1 MMASRAGPLV
11 SAPAYAERRE
21 ALRTYFDRTARAAW
35 IDLTSDTK
43 VSRIRRTVRAGRD
56 EMRGLLLS
64 WLPNDLDA
72 RRLLDAGC
80 GTGALSEIAADRGA
94 AVVGVDVAAGL
105 IEVAQAR
112 SVATQV
118 DYIAGDM
125 LDPAFGEFDHVVAM
139 DSLIHYR
146 ADDLIDALALLA
158 ARTRHSLLFT
168 FAPGSR
174 LLAAMLHVGQLFPR
188 GDRSPAIVPIVPAEL
203 FRRLSQLPGWHIG
216 RTARISR
223 GFYTSHAVELV
234 RER

>member
-35 IDLTSDTK
+35 IDLTSDAK

-56 EMRGLLLS
+56 EMRGLLMS
-64 WLPNDLDA
+64 WLPSSLHE

-80 GTGALSEIAADRGA
+80 GTGALAEIAAARGA
-94 AVVGVDVAAGL
+94 EVLGVDVAAGL
-105 IEVAQAR
+105 IDVAEAR
-112 SVATQV
+112 STTLNV
-118 DYIAGDM
+118 DYVAGDM

-146 ADDLIDALALLA
+146 ADDLLDALALLA

-174 LLAAMLHVGQLFPR
+174 LLAAMLGIGQLFPR
-188 GDRSPAIVPIVPAEL
+188 GDRSPAIVPIPPADL
-203 FRRLSQLPGWHIG
+203 RRRLSQLPGWQVG
-216 RTARISR
+216 RTARVSR

-234 RER
+234 REP